1 MLMSF
6 YGSIDKIMAG
16 SGIDKLYQNI
26 YGENSVKHY
35 SVKLTGTA
43 VVRANET
50 YIFTESALLMKLQQI
65 RLSESA
71 DSTYNV
77 HLEVIQKLYKTILS
91 KETDVDL
98 DIPEMQFLR
107 TILESMKT
115 ASQKKSQTARLWVQ
129 YIESI

>member
-1 MLMSF
+1 
-6 YGSIDKIMAG
+6 MAG

>member
-6 YGSIDKIMAG
+6 YGSIDTIMAG

-35 SVKLTGTA
+35 SVKLTA

>member
-6 YGSIDKIMAG
+6 YGSIDTIMAG

-50 YIFTESALLMKLQQI
+50 YIFTESALLMKLQ
-65 RLSESA
+65 
-71 DSTYNV
+71 
-77 HLEVIQKLYKTILS
+77 
-91 KETDVDL
+91 
-98 DIPEMQFLR
+98 
-107 TILESMKT
+107 
-115 ASQKKSQTARLWVQ
+115 
-129 YIESI
+129 